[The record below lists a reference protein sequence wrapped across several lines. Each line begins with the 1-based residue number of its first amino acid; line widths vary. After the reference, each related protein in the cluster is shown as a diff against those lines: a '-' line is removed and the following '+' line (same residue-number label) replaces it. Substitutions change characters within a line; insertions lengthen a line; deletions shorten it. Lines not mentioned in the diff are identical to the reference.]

1 MLAGFLSTGEF
12 LGDDGIR
19 TDDRFLPDDW
29 FLAAGRP
36 TAHLAWV
43 GIERAGQDHP
53 ADYSGEGDR
62 PSERLEINV
71 ALHGF
76 PLIPLSASCFR
87 QVPTT
92 LRSRQGPPLGGCSY
106 KHPLLRYRWLVF
118 GIGGAFV
125 RSLSRR

>member
-19 TDDRFLPDDW
+19 TDDWFLPDDW

-43 GIERAGQDHP
+43 GIEQAGQDHP

-87 QVPTT
+87 QVPTIF
-92 LRSRQGPPLGGCSY
+92 RSLQGPPLGGCSY
-106 KHPLLRYRWLVF
+106 NHPLLR
-118 GIGGAFV
+118 
-125 RSLSRR
+125 